1 MASAYVGST
10 FSPPLFGLV
19 AERTTLYLL
28 PVWLIAFL
36 VLSLVLLERA
46 ARSTDKKRI

>member
-28 PVWLIAFL
+28 SVWLIVFL

-46 ARSTDKKRI
+46 ARNSGKKRI